1 VVSVGHILATSTAP
15 KRLSKDQRSQGEIN
29 TKRARKRWKTKMN
42 ERKKKGPNKK
52 RGRKLDEV
60 EEKSPQQQL

>member
-1 VVSVGHILATSTAP
+1 VVLVGHILATSTAA
-15 KRLSKDQRSQGEIN
+15 KRLSKDQKGQGEIN

-52 RGRKLDEV
+52 RGRKCRETNQ
-60 EEKSPQQQL
+60 KA